1 MEQVLSKHGDFN
13 TGHVKEEMIP
23 WYQGGNS
30 QYPVG
35 STYDVHKIQTLV
47 KKRNIYI
54 SHNYSGSE
62 ATIKTTLANKCG

>member
-1 MEQVLSKHGDFN
+1 MSKHGDFN

-35 STYDVHKIQTLV
+35 STYDVHNIQTLV
-47 KKRNIYI
+47 KKKKKKRNVYI
-54 SHNYSGSE
+54 
-62 ATIKTTLANKCG
+62 ITTQGQKLQ

>member
-1 MEQVLSKHGDFN
+1 MSKHGDFN

-47 KKRNIYI
+47 KKKKKKGMYI
-54 SHNYSGSE
+54 S
-62 ATIKTTLANKCG
+62 

>member
-1 MEQVLSKHGDFN
+1 MSKHGDFN

-47 KKRNIYI
+47 KKKKKKECIY
-54 SHNYSGSE
+54 HNYSGSE
-62 ATIKTTLANKCG
+62 TTINITLANKCG